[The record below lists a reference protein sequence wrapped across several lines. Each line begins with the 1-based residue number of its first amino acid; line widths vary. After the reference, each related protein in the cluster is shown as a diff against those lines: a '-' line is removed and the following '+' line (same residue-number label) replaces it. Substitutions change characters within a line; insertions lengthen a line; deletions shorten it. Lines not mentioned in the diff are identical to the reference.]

1 MSLSLRLPTLP
12 RPTLKGFKLPSLST
26 GNRPYDPLLLISA
39 VSLLVIGF
47 LMITS
52 ASMEVSDKN
61 YGSPFYHALK
71 HAVFIV
77 VALSAALVTF
87 LVPMNF
93 WQRSGHWWLLA
104 GFVLL
109 VLVLIPGIGR
119 EVNGSIRWI
128 RLGPVNLQA
137 SEIAKLCMILYMGG
151 YLVRRLDEV
160 RTQWSGFLKPMAVL
174 SLFICLLL
182 LEPDFGAVVVM
193 GGTVLGMI
201 FLSGMVLWQFLLVV
215 LGAIAAAVVMVISSP
230 YRWQRVTSFMDP
242 FADPFGAGYQLAQ
255 AQIAFGRGEWFG
267 LGLGN
272 SVQKLFYLP
281 EAHTDFVFSVLA
293 EELGLIGALAVIV
306 LYAVMIIRVFYIGR
320 RAEEQGMRYHGYVA
334 YGIGIMFA
342 GQALINIGVNA
353 GVLPTKGLTLPL
365 VSYGGSSL
373 LVCLAMLAMLSRIQL
388 ERYRQQNGL
397 DADGSK
403 ATKRKSSQS
412 KASNSG
418 RRAKTVKGAVV

>member
-1 MSLSLRLPTLP
+1 MRLALSLPTLNWRLPTL
-12 RPTLKGFKLPSLST
+12 ST
-26 GNRPYDPLLLISA
+26 GGRPYDPLLLISSI
-39 VSLLVIGF
+39 SLLLIGF

-52 ASMEVSDKN
+52 ASMEVSNEN
-61 YGSPFYHALK
+61 YGSPFYHAFK
-71 HAVFIV
+71 HGVFIV
-77 VALSAALVTF
+77 VALVAAIVTL
-87 LVPMNF
+87 LVPMDF
-93 WQRSGHWWLLA
+93 WQRTGHWWLLV
-104 GFVLL
+104 GFALL
-109 VLVLIPGIGR
+109 VVVLVPGIGR
-119 EVNGSIRWI
+119 EVNGSTRWI
-128 RLGPVNLQA
+128 RMGPLNLQA
-137 SEIAKLCMILYMGG
+137 SELAKLFMVLYMGG

-160 RTQWSGFLKPMAVL
+160 RTQWSGFVKPMAVL

-215 LGAIAAAVVMVISSP
+215 MGAIAAAVVMVVSSP
-230 YRWQRVTSFMDP
+230 YRWERVTSFMDP

-293 EELGLIGALAVIV
+293 EELGLVGALVVIL
-306 LYAVMIIRVFYIGR
+306 LYALMIIRVFYIGR

-373 LVCLAMLAMLSRIQL
+373 LVCLVMLAILCRIQL
-388 ERYRQQNGL
+388 ERYRQQNST
-397 DADGSK
+397 GSK
-403 ATKRKSSQS
+403 KAAGTSKRS
-412 KASNSG
+412 KA
-418 RRAKTVKGAVV
+418 AGAGS

>member
-1 MSLSLRLPTLP
+1 MNLSLPFKLP
-12 RPTLKGFKLPSLST
+12 RPSLPSWRMPNLST
-26 GNRPYDPLLLISA
+26 GKRPYDPLLLISA
-39 VSLLVIGF
+39 ISLLVIGF

-52 ASMEVSDKN
+52 ASMEVSNKD
-61 YGSPFYHALK
+61 YGSPFYHAFK
-71 HAVFIV
+71 HGIFML
-77 VALSAALVTF
+77 VALTAALTAF
-87 LVPMNF
+87 LVPLSF
-93 WQRSGHWWLLA
+93 WQRTGHWWLLA

-119 EVNGSIRWI
+119 EVNGSTRWI
-128 RLGPVNLQA
+128 RLGPVNIQP

-160 RTQWSGFLKPMAVL
+160 RSQLSGFLKPMAVL
-174 SLFICLLL
+174 SLFIVLLL
-182 LEPDFGAVVVM
+182 FEPDFGAVVVM

-215 LGAIAAAVVMVISSP
+215 LGAIGAAVIMVVSSP
-230 YRWQRVTSFMDP
+230 YRLERVTSFMDP

-293 EELGLIGALAVIV
+293 EELGLIGALLVV
-306 LYAVMIIRVFYIGR
+306 LLYAVLITRIFYIGR
-320 RAEEQGMRYHGYVA
+320 RAEEQGLRYHGYVA

-373 LVCLAMLAMLSRIQL
+373 VVCLVMLAMLCRIQL
-388 ERYRQQNGL
+388 ERYRLQTG
-397 DADGSK
+397 K
-403 ATKRKSSQS
+403 PKRKR
-412 KASNSG
+412 KGSG
-418 RRAKTVKGAVV
+418 AADAEGVPW

>member
-1 MSLSLRLPTLP
+1 MKLALPLACMP
-12 RPTLKGFKLPSLST
+12 WQWQWQWRRPQFAAQA
-26 GNRPYDPLLLISA
+26 RPYDPLMLISA
-39 VSLLVIGF
+39 LSLLVIGF

-52 ASMEVSDKN
+52 ASMEVSNKD
-61 YGSPFYHALK
+61 YGSPFYHAMK
-71 HAVFIV
+71 HGVFV
-77 VALSAALVTF
+77 AVALCGALVVYQ
-87 LVPMNF
+87 VPMRF
-93 WQRSGHWWLLA
+93 WYQTGHWWLLV
-104 GFVLL
+104 GFILL
-109 VLVLIPGIGR
+109 VLVLIPGIGHK
-119 EVNGSIRWI
+119 VNGSTRWI
-128 RLGPVNLQA
+128 RIGPINIQT
-137 SEIAKLCMILYMGG
+137 SELAKFFMILYMGG

-160 RTQWSGFLKPMAVL
+160 RTQLSGFLKPMGVL

-182 LEPDFGAVVVM
+182 LEPDFGAVVVL

-215 LGAIAAAVVMVISSP
+215 IGAIGAAVIMVISSP
-230 YRWQRVTSFMDP
+230 YRWERVTSFWNP
-242 FADPFGAGYQLAQ
+242 WADPFGAGYQLSQ

-293 EELGLIGALAVIV
+293 EELGLIGALVVV
-306 LYAVMIIRVFYIGR
+306 LLFALLVMRIFYIGR
-320 RAEEQGMRYHGYVA
+320 RAEEQGLRYHAYVA

-373 LVCLAMLAMLSRIQL
+373 LVCMAMLAMLSRIQL
-388 ERYRQQNGL
+388 ERYRQQIGEQT
-397 DADGSK
+397 GK
-403 ATKRKSSQS
+403 KKGKKKTKQ
-412 KASNSG
+412 
-418 RRAKTVKGAVV
+418 GAVI

>member
-1 MSLSLRLPTLP
+1 MSFSLRLPSLSLPGFRLP
-12 RPTLKGFKLPSLST
+12 RVRLSS
-26 GNRPYDPLLLISA
+26 GRRPYDPLLLISA
-39 VSLLVIGF
+39 TSLLLIGF

-52 ASMEVSDKN
+52 ASMEVSDRD

-71 HAVFIV
+71 HGIFMLI
-77 VALSAALVTF
+77 ALVAAATVF
-87 LVPMNF
+87 MVPMRF
-93 WQRSGHWWLLA
+93 WQQTSHWWLLL

-109 VLVLIPGIGR
+109 VLVLVPGIGR
-119 EVNGSIRWI
+119 EVNGSTRWI
-128 RLGPVNLQA
+128 RLGPVNIQT
-137 SEIAKLCMILYMGG
+137 SEIAKFCMILYMGG
-151 YLVRRLDEV
+151 YLVRRLEEV

-182 LEPDFGAVVVM
+182 FEPDFGAVVVM

-215 LGAIAAAVVMVISSP
+215 IGAIAAAVVMVISSP
-230 YRWQRVTSFMDP
+230 YRWERVTSFWNP
-242 FADPFGAGYQLAQ
+242 WADPFGAGYQLSQ
-255 AQIAFGRGEWFG
+255 AQIAFGRGDWFG

-293 EELGLIGALAVIV
+293 EELGLIGALFVLL
-306 LYAVMIIRVFYIGR
+306 LYAVLIIRIFYIGR
-320 RAEEQGMRYHGYVA
+320 RAEEQGLRYHGYVA

-373 LVCLAMLAMLSRIQL
+373 LVCLTMLGMLSRIQL
-388 ERYRQQNGL
+388 ERFRLQR
-397 DADGSK
+397 DAGSE
-403 ATKRKSSQS
+403 AVT
-412 KASNSG
+412 SG
-418 RRAKTVKGAVV
+418 KPQRSPV

>member
-1 MSLSLRLPTLP
+1 MRLSLKLPAFAVP
-12 RPTLKGFKLPSLST
+12 SVKLPSLST
-26 GNRPYDPLLLISA
+26 GRRAYDPLLLISA
-39 VSLLVIGF
+39 TSLLLIGL

-52 ASMEVSDKN
+52 ASMEVSDKD
-61 YGSPFYHALK
+61 YGSPFYHAFK
-71 HAVFIV
+71 HGIFMLI
-77 VALSAALVTF
+77 ALVAAVSVF
-87 LVPMNF
+87 MVPMRF
-93 WQRSGHWWLLA
+93 WQQTGHWWLLV

-109 VLVLIPGIGR
+109 VLVLMPGIGR
-119 EVNGSIRWI
+119 EVNGSTRWI
-128 RLGPVNLQA
+128 RMGPINLQT
-137 SEIAKLCMILYMGG
+137 SEIAKFCMILYMGG
-151 YLVRRLDEV
+151 YLVRRLEEV

-182 LEPDFGAVVVM
+182 FEPDFGAVVVM

-215 LGAIAAAVVMVISSP
+215 LGAIAAAVIMVISSP
-230 YRWQRVTSFMDP
+230 YRWERVTSFWNP
-242 FADPFGAGYQLAQ
+242 WADPFGAGYQLSQ
-255 AQIAFGRGEWFG
+255 AQIAFGRGDWFG

-293 EELGLIGALAVIV
+293 EELGLIGALLVLV
-306 LYAVMIIRVFYIGR
+306 LYAVLIIRIFYIGR
-320 RAEEQGMRYHGYVA
+320 RAEEQGLRYHGYVA

-373 LVCLAMLAMLSRIQL
+373 LVCMAMLGMLSRIQL
-388 ERYRQQNGL
+388 ERFRLQSEAQ
-397 DADGSK
+397 SPPR
-403 ATKRKSSQS
+403 TKVKSQRSP
-412 KASNSG
+412 
-418 RRAKTVKGAVV
+418 V

>member
-1 MSLSLRLPTLP
+1 MKLAIKVGFLPWQWR
-12 RPTLKGFKLPSLST
+12 RPAIATT
-26 GNRPYDPLLLISA
+26 VRACDPWLLISA
-39 VSLLVIGF
+39 VSLLAIGF

-61 YGSPFYHALK
+61 YGSPFYHAFK
-71 HAVFIV
+71 HAAFMV
-77 VALSAALVTF
+77 VALVVAAGVF
-87 LVPMNF
+87 MVPMRF
-93 WQRSGHWWLLA
+93 WQQTGHWWLLV
-104 GFVLL
+104 GFIFL

-119 EVNGSIRWI
+119 EVNGSSRWI
-128 RLGPVNLQA
+128 RLGPINIQA
-137 SEIAKLCMILYMGG
+137 SELAKFCMMLYMAG

-160 RTQWSGFLKPMAVL
+160 RTQLSGFLKPMLVL

-182 LEPDFGAVVVM
+182 LEPDFGAVVVL
-193 GGTVLGMI
+193 GGMVLGMI

-215 LGAIAAAVVMVISSP
+215 LGAIAAAVIMVISSP
-230 YRWQRVTSFMDP
+230 YRWERVTSFWNP
-242 FADPFGAGYQLAQ
+242 WADPFGAGYQLSQ

-293 EELGLIGALAVIV
+293 EELGLIGALTVVLLFAV
-306 LYAVMIIRVFYIGR
+306 LVMRIFYIGR
-320 RAEEQGMRYHGYVA
+320 RAEEEGLRYSAYVA

-373 LVCLAMLAMLSRIQL
+373 LVCVSMLAIMARIQL
-388 ERYRQQNGL
+388 DRYRLQTG
-397 DADGSK
+397 
-403 ATKRKSSQS
+403 T
-412 KASNSG
+412 
-418 RRAKTVKGAVV
+418 KGASA

>member
-1 MSLSLRLPTLP
+1 MKLALRLPSFQWQLP
-12 RPTLKGFKLPSLST
+12 QMPTGP
-26 GNRPYDPLLLISA
+26 RPYDPMLLISS
-39 VSLLVIGF
+39 VSLLLIGF

-52 ASMEVSDKN
+52 ASMEVSNEN
-61 YGSPFYHALK
+61 YGSPFYHAFK
-71 HAVFIV
+71 HGAFIV
-77 VALSAALVTF
+77 IALLAAAVTL
-87 LVPMNF
+87 LVPMSF
-93 WQRSGHWWLLA
+93 WERTGHWWLMV
-104 GFVLL
+104 GFMLL

-119 EVNGSIRWI
+119 EVNGSTRWI

-137 SEIAKLCMILYMGG
+137 SELAKLFMVLYMGG

-160 RTQWSGFLKPMAVL
+160 RTQWSGFVKPMVVL

-215 LGAIAAAVVMVISSP
+215 LGAIAAAVVMVVSSS
-230 YRWQRVTSFMDP
+230 YRWERVTSFMDP

-293 EELGLIGALAVIV
+293 EELGLVGALVVIL
-306 LYAVMIIRVFYIGR
+306 LYALMIIRVFYIGR
-320 RAEEQGMRYHGYVA
+320 RAEEQGMRFHGYVA

-373 LVCLAMLAMLSRIQL
+373 LVCLVMLAILCRIQL
-388 ERYRQQNGL
+388 ELYRQH
-397 DADGSK
+397 GSGNQ
-403 ATKRKSSQS
+403 AKS
-412 KASNSG
+412 
-418 RRAKTVKGAVV
+418 RAKNNSSKTARAGS

>member
-1 MSLSLRLPTLP
+1 MKLAIKVGFSPWQWR
-12 RPTLKGFKLPSLST
+12 RPGIATAVRAF
-26 GNRPYDPLLLISA
+26 DPWLLFSA
-39 VSLLVIGF
+39 VSLLAIGF

-61 YGSPFYHALK
+61 YGSPFYHAFK
-71 HAVFIV
+71 HAAFMV
-77 VALSAALVTF
+77 VALVVATGVF
-87 LVPMNF
+87 MVPMRF
-93 WQRSGHWWLLA
+93 WQQTGHWWLLV
-104 GFVLL
+104 GFVFL

-119 EVNGSIRWI
+119 EVNGSSRWI
-128 RLGPVNLQA
+128 RLGPINIQA
-137 SEIAKLCMILYMGG
+137 SELAKFCMMLYMAG

-160 RTQWSGFLKPMAVL
+160 RTRLSGFLKPMLVL

-182 LEPDFGAVVVM
+182 LEPDFGAVVVL
-193 GGTVLGMI
+193 GGMVLGMI

-215 LGAIAAAVVMVISSP
+215 LGAIAAAVIMVISSP
-230 YRWQRVTSFMDP
+230 YRWERVTSFWNP
-242 FADPFGAGYQLAQ
+242 WADPFGAGYQLSQ

-293 EELGLIGALAVIV
+293 EELGLIGALTVVLLFAV
-306 LYAVMIIRVFYIGR
+306 LVMRIFYIGR
-320 RAEEQGMRYHGYVA
+320 RAEEEGLRYSAYVA
-334 YGIGIMFA
+334 YGIGTMFA

-373 LVCLAMLAMLSRIQL
+373 LVCMSMLAIMARIQL
-388 ERYRQQNGL
+388 DRYRLQTG
-397 DADGSK
+397 
-403 ATKRKSSQS
+403 T
-412 KASNSG
+412 
-418 RRAKTVKGAVV
+418 KGASA